1 MQLIQHYLTKNP
13 CYVANVKKQDSRYVK
28 FQEEGPHGLML
39 HSVGCAQP
47 DAMSFIKRWDSPSY
61 DNICV
66 HGFIDANTGVI
77 YQTLPWN
84 FRAWHC
90 GGSGNNTHIGVE
102 MCESK
107 WIHYTTGAK
116 FTVLDKVKA
125 QADATRA
132 YNSAVELF
140 AMLCKEYKLN
150 PLKDICSHNEGGKN
164 GIASKH
170 VDPEHYW
177 TGLGLPYTMDGFRN
191 DVKSTMEGGIDM
203 TEAELNALLDAKFA
217 KMATA
222 LSESYNLELNA
233 ALETIDNHITAKI
246 LSALGPYIHNV
257 DEIQI
262 KSIRDEVQKLLDC
275 DVINGGTIR
284 EENAKDVNMHQ
295 ELLRVAIVNSR
306 YADLVGKNVSDQIL
320 FTAKK
325 EEDHASE
332 N

>member
-1 MQLIQHYLTKNP
+1 MQLIQRYLTKNP
-13 CYVANVKKQDSRYVK
+13 CYVANVNKADSRYVK
-28 FQEEGPHGLML
+28 FQTEGPKGLML

-47 DAMSFIKRWDSPSY
+47 DAMSFINRWDSPSY

-84 FRAWHC
+84 FRGWHC
-90 GGSGNNTHIGVE
+90 GGSGNNTHVGVE

-107 WIHYTTGAK
+107 WIRYSTGAK

-140 AMLCKEYKLN
+140 AMLCQEYKLN

-177 TGLGLPYTMDGFRN
+177 TGLGLPYTMNGFRN
-191 DVKSTMEGGIDM
+191 DVKSMIEGGIDM
-203 TEAELNALLDAKFA
+203 TAAELNALLDTKFRT
-217 KMATA
+217 MSTA
-222 LSESYNLELNA
+222 LSEAYGRELNA
-233 ALETIDNHITAKI
+233 ALETIDNHIKAHI
-246 LSALGPYIHNV
+246 INALGPYIHNV
-257 DEIQI
+257 DEIVVD
-262 KSIRDEVQKLLDC
+262 SIREETQKLLDA
-275 DVINGGTIR
+275 DVINGGTTK

-295 ELLRVAIVNSR
+295 ELLRVAIVNRR
-306 YADLVGKNVSDQIL
+306 YADKVAKEVSDQIL
-320 FTAKK
+320 ITSK
-325 EEDHASE
+325 EDDDASE
-332 N
+332 T

>member
-1 MQLIQHYLTKNP
+1 MRIIKKYLQKNP
-13 CYVANVKKQDSRYVK
+13 CWVSNVNCIDSRYAV
-28 FQEEGPHGLML
+28 FQTHGPKGLML

-47 DAMSFIKRWDSPSY
+47 SAEVFCTRWNDERFDSA
-61 DNICV
+61 CV
-66 HGFIDANTGVI
+66 HAFIDANTGDV
-77 YQTLPWN
+77 YQTLAWN

-140 AMLCKEYKLN
+140 AMLCQEYRLN

-177 TGLGLPYTMDGFRN
+177 TGLGLPYTMDQFRN
-191 DVKSTMEGGIDM
+191 AVKDVMEGGISM
-203 TEAELNALLDAKFA
+203 TAEELDAKLNQ
-217 KMATA
+217 MTNA
-222 LSESYNLELNA
+222 LTEAYARELNL
-233 ALETIDNHITAKI
+233 ALQTIDNHIDAKL
-246 LSALGPYIHNV
+246 LSALGPFIHEV
-257 DEIQI
+257 DDIDI
-262 KSIRDEVQKLLDC
+262 PSIRTEVQRLVDLG
-275 DVINGGTIR
+275 VINGGTTKKV
-284 EENAKDVNMHQ
+284 NPKDVNMRQ

-306 YADLVGKNVSDQIL
+306 YADLVNKV
-320 FTAKK
+320 K
-325 EEDHASE
+325 EES
-332 N
+332 